1 MIWRD
6 YLFMDKKIWEGEIK
20 NIKTMS
26 HDQSPKSCYLD
37 NFYHKGKQILWTLP
51 KPESWVYI
59 T

>member
-20 NIKTMS
+20 NIKAMP

-37 NFYHKGKQILWTLP
+37 NFYHKGKQIL
-51 KPESWVYI
+51 
-59 T
+59 